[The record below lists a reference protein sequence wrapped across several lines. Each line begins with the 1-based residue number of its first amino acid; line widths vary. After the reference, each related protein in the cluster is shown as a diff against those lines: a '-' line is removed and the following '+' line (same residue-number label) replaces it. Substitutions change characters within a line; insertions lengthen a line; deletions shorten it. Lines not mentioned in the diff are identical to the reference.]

1 MADGGC
7 GNFRF
12 LLRTAAASLFFM
24 PMVVQAILRSSD
36 DLTKH
41 CYHFPAMDYGYG
53 NNVKDTYGSSPH
65 VLLAEGDLAI
75 DFTLPRI
82 TGEDVTLS
90 DLLKDKAVLMIW
102 GHYTCPAFQGFNS
115 DSKFVGS
122 SYDEEKTLLDAVKDK
137 VTLVHLIGPEPH
149 PMWPYANFDSGT
161 VRMNYWSN
169 YGQPQSFEERV
180 TVSAAKVLPF
190 LHSDAILL
198 IDYLDGATGQYNN
211 PVWCS
216 YAHAAR
222 AAILVGQDGVVLKQ
236 QQWFSSTEMR
246 AAILEYA

>member
-1 MADGGC
+1 
-7 GNFRF
+7 
-12 LLRTAAASLFFM
+12 
-24 PMVVQAILRSSD
+24 
-36 DLTKH
+36 
-41 CYHFPAMDYGYG
+41 
-53 NNVKDTYGSSPH
+53 
-65 VLLAEGDLAI
+65 
-75 DFTLPRI
+75 
-82 TGEDVTLS
+82 
-90 DLLKDKAVLMIW
+90 
-102 GHYTCPAFQGFNS
+102 
-115 DSKFVGS
+115 
-122 SYDEEKTLLDAVKDK
+122 
-137 VTLVHLIGPEPH
+137 
-149 PMWPYANFDSGT
+149 
-161 VRMNYWSN
+161 MNYWSN

-246 AAILEYA
+246 AAILEYV